1 VPSVNK
7 INYHSLAGPP
17 CLRWQLDIRREQEI
31 DYRVDLA
38 CGRFAM
44 EVTQP
49 SRPAELV
56 PACPIRETG
65 LKG

>member
-1 VPSVNK
+1 
-7 INYHSLAGPP
+7 L
-17 CLRWQLDIRREQEI
+17 LQLDIRREQEI
-31 DYRVDLA
+31 DFRVNRA
-38 CGRFAM
+38 CGRFAT

-49 SRPAELV
+49 SRLAGLV